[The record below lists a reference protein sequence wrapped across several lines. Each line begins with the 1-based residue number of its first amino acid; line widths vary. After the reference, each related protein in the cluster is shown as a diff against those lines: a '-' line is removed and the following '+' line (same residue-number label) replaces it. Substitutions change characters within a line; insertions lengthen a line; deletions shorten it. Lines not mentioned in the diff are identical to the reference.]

1 MKLIRTPSSIPER
14 VDVTDSRL
22 RLQTLIRLRWV
33 AVFGQIAAVL
43 FVYFVLGFSLPFPA
57 CAIAIGIAAL
67 FNLALQLL
75 FPPNKRLLSLPAM
88 LMLAFDLL
96 QLSVLL
102 FLTGGLQNPFS
113 LLLVVPV
120 AVSASTQPLRITIAI
135 GALAVLCAS
144 ALLAFHLPLPWL
156 SAELDELPLLYKT
169 GIWTALVC
177 CIIFMGAYASRTAQ
191 ENRTMSDALAATE
204 LVLAR
209 EQKLSALDGL
219 AAAAAHE
226 LGTPLS
232 TIALVATELERE
244 VPKDS
249 PLYED
254 VQLLRSQAARCREIL
269 GSLTSNTEEQDAMYS
284 RMSLG
289 HLIEEVIEPYR
300 IFDKTIEVVLL
311 PARSK
316 NGKGDPEPVI
326 SRNAGLM
333 YALTNLVENA
343 VDYAKTKI
351 VITGRWNA
359 DSINVVITDDGP
371 GIAPQIIRHLGEPY
385 VTSRPRLV
393 DKEFTGEPEGMGL
406 GFFIAKTLL
415 ERVSGNLTLKNKTP
429 PATGAI
435 IEVSLRRD
443 RLEEGVSYSE
453 SL

>member
-1 MKLIRTPSSIPER
+1 
-14 VDVTDSRL
+14 L

-33 AVFGQIAAVL
+33 AVTGQTAAVL
-43 FVYFVLGFSLPFPA
+43 FVYFGLGFSLPLAA
-57 CAIAIGIAAL
+57 CVIAIGVAAA
-67 FNLALQLL
+67 FNLALQIY
-75 FPPNKRLLSLPAM
+75 FPPNKRLLSTPAM
-88 LMLAFDLL
+88 LMLAFDML
-96 QLSVLL
+96 QLAVLL
-102 FLTGGLQNPFS
+102 YLTGGLQNPFS

-144 ALLAFHLPLPWL
+144 ALLAFHMPLPWL
-156 SAELDELPLLYKT
+156 SAEQQELPFLYKT
-169 GIWTALVC
+169 GIWAALVC

-232 TIALVATELERE
+232 TIALVARELERDI
-244 VPKDS
+244 PNDS

-269 GSLTSNTEEQDAMYS
+269 GSLSANTEEQDAMYS
-284 RMSLG
+284 QMSLG
-289 HLIEEVIEPYR
+289 HLIEDVIEPYR

-311 PARSK
+311 PAQSK
-316 NGKGDPEPVI
+316 NGQSEPEPVI

-343 VDYAKTKI
+343 VDYAKSKV
-351 VITGRWNA
+351 VITGRWTA
-359 DSINVVITDDGP
+359 ESINIVITDDGP

-385 VTSRPRLV
+385 VTSRPRLS
-393 DKEFTGEPEGMGL
+393 DKEFDGESEGMGL

-415 ERVSGNLTLKNKTP
+415 ERVGGNLALKNKTT

-435 IEVSLRRD
+435 IEIDLRRD
-443 RLEEGVSYSE
+443 RLDEAVSYTE
-453 SL
+453 AL

>member
-1 MKLIRTPSSIPER
+1 MPSFIYDR
-14 VDVTDSRL
+14 IDVTDSRL

-33 AVFGQIAAVL
+33 ALSGQTAAVL
-43 FVYFVLGFSLPFPA
+43 FVYYGLGFSLPLIE
-57 CAIAIGIAAL
+57 CAVAIGIAAL
-67 FNLALQLL
+67 FNLTLQLRY
-75 FPPNKRLLSLPAM
+75 PPNKRLLSMPAM
-88 LMLAFDLL
+88 LLLGFDLL
-96 QLSVLL
+96 QLSLL
-102 FLTGGLQNPFS
+102 LYLTGGLQNPFS

-120 AVSASTQPLRITIAI
+120 AVSASTQPRRITIVI
-135 GALAVLCAS
+135 GAFAVFCAS

-156 SAELDELPLLYKT
+156 SPEQQELPLLYKT

-269 GSLTSNTEEQDAMYS
+269 GSLTANTEEQDVMYS
-284 RMSLG
+284 QMSLG

-300 IFDKTIEVVLL
+300 IFDKAIEVVLL
-311 PARSK
+311 PIQSK
-316 NGKGDPEPVI
+316 NGTSESEPVL
-326 SRNAGLM
+326 SRNAGLIH
-333 YALTNLVENA
+333 ALTNLVENA
-343 VDYAKTKI
+343 VDYARSKV

-359 DSINVVITDDGP
+359 DTINIVITDDGP
-371 GIAPQIIRHLGEPY
+371 GIASQIIRHLGEPY
-385 VTSRPRLV
+385 VTSRPRLA
-393 DKEFTGEPEGMGL
+393 DKEFNGESEGMGL

-415 ERVSGNLTLKNKTP
+415 ERVGGTLTLKNKTP

-435 IEVSLRRD
+435 IEISLRRD
-443 RLEEGVSYSE
+443 RLDEDRPYTEA
-453 SL
+453 L

>member
-1 MKLIRTPSSIPER
+1 MPSSIHDR
-14 VDVTDSRL
+14 VDVTDSQL

-43 FVYFVLGFSLPFPA
+43 FVHLGLGYSLPFPA
-57 CAIAIGIAAL
+57 CFVAIGIAAL
-67 FNLALQLL
+67 FNLALQHG
-75 FPPNKRLLSLPAM
+75 FPPNKRLSSIQAM
-88 LMLAFDLL
+88 NLLVFDLL

-120 AVSASTQPLRITIAI
+120 AVSASTQPIRITIAV
-135 GALAVLCAS
+135 GTLAVLCAS
-144 ALLAFHLPLPWL
+144 ILLAVHLPLPWPTE
-156 SAELDELPLLYKT
+156 ELADLPLLYKV

-191 ENRTMSDALAATE
+191 ENRTMSDALTATE

-232 TIALVATELERE
+232 TISLVATELEKE
-244 VPKDS
+244 VPKES
-249 PLYED
+249 PFYED

-269 GSLTSNTEEQDAMYS
+269 GSLTANTEEQDAMYS
-284 RMSLG
+284 QMSLE

-300 IFDKTIEVVLL
+300 VFDKIIEVVLL
-311 PARSK
+311 PARSRD
-316 NGKGDPEPVI
+316 GESESIPVLR
-326 SRNAGLM
+326 RNAGLI
-333 YALTNLVENA
+333 YALTNLAENA
-343 VDYAKTKI
+343 VDYAKDR
-351 VITGRWNA
+351 VIITARWNY
-359 DSINVVITDDGP
+359 DSIIIAITDDGP
-371 GIAPQIIRHLGEPY
+371 GIAPQIIKRLGEPY

-393 DKEFTGEPEGMGL
+393 DKEFSGEAEGMGL

-415 ERVSGNLTLKNKTP
+415 ERVGGNLTLKNKTP

-435 IEVSLRRD
+435 IEINLRRD
-443 RLEEGVSYSE
+443 RLEEDVSHSVT
-453 SL
+453 L

>member
-1 MKLIRTPSSIPER
+1 MKPIRTPSFISDR
-14 VDVTDSRL
+14 VDVSDSRL

-33 AVFGQIAAVL
+33 ALSGQTAAVL
-43 FVYFVLGFSLPFPA
+43 FVYFGLGFTLPLAA
-57 CAIAIGIAAL
+57 CVTAIGIAAL
-67 FNLALQLL
+67 FNLTLQLRY
-75 FPPNKRLLSLPAM
+75 PPNKRLLSTPAM
-88 LMLAFDLL
+88 LLLGFDLL
-96 QLSVLL
+96 QLALL
-102 FLTGGLQNPFS
+102 LYLTGGLQNPFS

-120 AVSASTQPLRITIAI
+120 AVSASTQPRRITIVI
-135 GALAVLCAS
+135 GALAVFCAS
-144 ALLAFHLPLPWL
+144 VLLAFHMPLPWL
-156 SAELDELPLLYKT
+156 SPEQQELPLLYKT

-269 GSLTSNTEEQDAMYS
+269 GSLTANTEEQDAMYS
-284 RMSLG
+284 QMSLG

-311 PARSK
+311 PTQSK
-316 NGKGDPEPVI
+316 NGTSQPEPVI

-333 YALTNLVENA
+333 HALTNLVENA
-343 VDYAKTKI
+343 VDYAKSKV
-351 VITGRWNA
+351 VITGRWSA
-359 DSINVVITDDGP
+359 DSINIVITDDGP

-385 VTSRPRLV
+385 ITSRPRLA
-393 DKEFTGEPEGMGL
+393 DKEFSGESEGMGL

-415 ERVSGNLTLKNKTP
+415 ERVGGNLALKNKTP

-435 IEVSLRRD
+435 IEISLRRD
-443 RLEEGVSYSE
+443 RLDEDRPYTEA
-453 SL
+453 L